1 MRFYSQFFIFNFKTG
16 GFMLNYIWSGMIII
30 AIICSLLTGRIAEI
44 SSALIEGAA
53 DGVSLTISLMG
64 IMCLWTGIMKIA
76 GETGVTEMV
85 ARLLAPLIKILFPKL
100 KDKRAKDAIVMNM
113 TANMLGLSNAATPFG
128 LKAME
133 ELKRLSPNKVASD
146 EMCMFIVINTASIQ
160 IIPSTV
166 IALRQGAATPTDI
179 IIPVWI
185 CSICVVTIGVL
196 AVKIFSK
203 RQRC

>member
-1 MRFYSQFFIFNFKTG
+1 
-16 GFMLNYIWSGMIII
+16 MLNYIWSGMIII
-30 AIICSLLTGRIAEI
+30 AIICSVLTGRIAEI
-44 SSALIEGAA
+44 SSALIDGAA
-53 DGVSLTISLMG
+53 DGVGLTISLMG
-64 IMCLWTGIMKIA
+64 IMCLWTGIMNIA
-76 GETGVTEMV
+76 EGTGITKLV
-85 ARLLAPLIKILFPKL
+85 AKMLSPLMKILFPKL

-133 ELKRLSPNKVASD
+133 ELKRLSPHRVASD

-160 IIPSTV
+160 LIPSTV

-179 IIPVWI
+179 IIPVWL
-185 CSICVVTIGVL
+185 CSICVVTIGIL

>member
-1 MRFYSQFFIFNFKTG
+1 MINYVWAFMMLFSIIVGIINGRIDCVVQSAFEGADLGVKTVLGFIGITA
-16 GFMLNYIWSGMIII
+16 MWSGF
-30 AIICSLLTGRIAEI
+30 
-44 SSALIEGAA
+44 
-53 DGVSLTISLMG
+53 
-64 IMCLWTGIMKIA
+64 MKIA
-76 GETGVTEMV
+76 EDAGIVK
-85 ARLLAPLIKILFPKL
+85 LLTKIIRPLNCFIFPKL
-100 KDKRAKDAIVMNM
+100 KKEKKAMESISSNM
-113 TANMLGLSNAATPFG
+113 VANMLGLSNAATPFG

-133 ELKRLSPNKVASD
+133 ELKRLSPHRVASD

-185 CSICVVTIGVL
+185 CSICVVTIGIL

>member
-1 MRFYSQFFIFNFKTG
+1 
-16 GFMLNYIWSGMIII
+16 MLNYIWSGMIIV
-30 AIICSLLTGRIAEI
+30 AIICSVFTGRVEEI
-44 SSALIEGAA
+44 SSALIDGASE
-53 DGVSLTISLMG
+53 GVSLTISLMG
-64 IMCLWTGIMKIA
+64 IICLWTGIMNIA
-76 GETGVTEMV
+76 QGTGITEVV
-85 ARLLAPLIKILFPKL
+85 AKMLSPLLKILFPKL
-100 KDKRAKDAIVMNM
+100 KDKRAKDAITMNM

-133 ELKRLSPNKVASD
+133 ELKRLSDGKVATD

-160 IIPSTV
+160 LIPSTV

-185 CSICVVTIGVL
+185 CSICVVTVGIL

-203 RQRC
+203 RQKC